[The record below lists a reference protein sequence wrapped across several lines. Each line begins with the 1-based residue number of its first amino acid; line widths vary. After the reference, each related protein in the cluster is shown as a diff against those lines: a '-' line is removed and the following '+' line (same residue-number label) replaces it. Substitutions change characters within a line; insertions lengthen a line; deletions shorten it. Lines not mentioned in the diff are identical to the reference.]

1 MTLIS
6 PQKKIFSIKYYI
18 AGRLFVGLLLFY
30 IYLRPENIM
39 IGKMLREIV
48 IIFGCLILGN
58 IVKYLLGIS
67 VPGSVFGMIILFLLL
82 NAGYVKENQIKKVS
96 GFLLDNMAFFFVPV
110 GVGVVL
116 YMDIIKS
123 ELFSIMASSLISTLI
138 ILLIV
143 GLISG
148 GKWKK

>member
-1 MTLIS
+1 
-6 PQKKIFSIKYYI
+6 
-18 AGRLFVGLLLFY
+18 
-30 IYLRPENIM
+30 
-39 IGKMLREIV
+39 MLREITL
-48 IIFGCLILGN
+48 IFGCLILGN
-58 IVKYLLGIS
+58 IVKHLLGIS

-82 NAGYVKENQIKKVS
+82 KWGYVKENHIKKIT

-116 YMDIIKS
+116 YLDIIKS
-123 ELFSIMASSLISTLI
+123 ELFSIMASSLLSTLV

-143 GLISG
+143 GIISG